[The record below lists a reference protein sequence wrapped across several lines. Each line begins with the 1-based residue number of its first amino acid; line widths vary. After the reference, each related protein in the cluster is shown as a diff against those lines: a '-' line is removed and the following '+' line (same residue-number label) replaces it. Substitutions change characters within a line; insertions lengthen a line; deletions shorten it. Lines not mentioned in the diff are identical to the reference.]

1 MQWADI
7 ATKMMIARQICC
19 ATATRKRA
27 ENIQLIIMMQVTVAM
42 ATFNVERG
50 KAIVMPTTSVREISY
65 AQKDTTFL
73 MM

>member
-1 MQWADI
+1 
-7 ATKMMIARQICC
+7 
-19 ATATRKRA
+19 
-27 ENIQLIIMMQVTVAM
+27 MMQVTVAM